1 MVEAAENAA
10 IGPGERFNWYH
21 EKQLTL
27 DSQALPEQMIESSPV
42 LRQRTHNLG
51 NVA

>member
-42 LRQRTHNLG
+42 RTHNLG